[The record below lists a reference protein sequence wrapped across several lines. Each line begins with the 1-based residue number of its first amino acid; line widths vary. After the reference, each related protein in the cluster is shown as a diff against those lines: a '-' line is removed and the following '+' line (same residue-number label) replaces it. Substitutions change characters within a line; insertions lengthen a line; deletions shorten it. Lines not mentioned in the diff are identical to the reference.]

1 MQIDLFDMA
10 EFIKVN
16 KLQEVTNPVMFNK
29 GHIPTEDGLYSTSIF
44 GVSMAERKNTYA
56 YIDLHGIFFH
66 PFIYKLLKRINRN
79 FEHIVH
85 STKKFIITN
94 GELVEDENGETGLK
108 FIYNNWEKLN
118 FKKNSSMTRGQ
129 RIDVLNS
136 YKKNVLFCKYWV
148 VMPAFYRDVN
158 FQSSS
163 SGKISH
169 PTINIKYSKLIR
181 MASLI
186 KDSNSFD
193 FVLSGTEGKMQ
204 EQLVEIYDEL
214 KGQIDGKRGLIRK
227 NLLGK

>member
-1 MQIDLFDMA
+1 MVIFAIAYHVFYAINKAFQIGLVSED
-10 EFIKVN
+10 
-16 KLQEVTNPVMFNK
+16 KLVVEYYLVVLQ
-29 GHIPTEDGLYSTSIF
+29 I
-44 GVSMAERKNTYA
+44 
-56 YIDLHGIFFH
+56 
-66 PFIYKLLKRINRN
+66 LKD
-79 FEHIVH
+79 V
-85 STKKFIITN
+85 
-94 GELVEDENGETGLK
+94 L
-108 FIYNNWEKLN
+108 KLN

-181 MASLI
+181 MAALI

-193 FVLSGTEGKMQ
+193 FV
-204 EQLVEIYDEL
+204 
-214 KGQIDGKRGLIRK
+214 
-227 NLLGK
+227 